1 MFYYKNTG
9 VKWSYKFV
17 MHTHKIQQIGINEF
31 KHNIEW
37 KRKLSFNKY
46 KRIGILKF
54 KNKEKWNFFFD
65 IDNKYI
71 FLFKEKDVNIN
82 KYIWILIV
90 IIMVSG

>member
-1 MFYYKNTG
+1 MFYYKNNG

-17 MHTHKIQQIGINEF
+17 MYTHKIQQIGINEF
-31 KHNIEW
+31 NQNIEW
-37 KRKLSFNKY
+37 KRKLSSNNY

-54 KNKEKWNFFFD
+54 KNKEKWKYFFD

>member
-1 MFYYKNTG
+1 MFYYKNNG

-31 KHNIEW
+31 NQNIEK
-37 KRKLSFNKY
+37 KRKLSSNNY

-54 KNKEKWNFFFD
+54 KNKEKWKYFFG

-82 KYIWILIV
+82 K
-90 IIMVSG
+90 